1 MTAPVLLV
9 TSTNKNYT
17 RRPESFLHFP
27 QGVNTPTFV
36 QHFLASSPDNSLAH
50 QVCWM
55 PTPDHPPELDIP
67 AIKCYK
73 NDDDVHICQ
82 SCRAS
87 HSRRKARPSHIR
99 RCALVIDIIN
109 GVSVLLLYRYVIYM
123 TLYTVFHKKLYPFI
137 FVYKNK
143 PLISKLW

>member
-17 RRPESFLHFP
+17 RRPESFLHLP

-50 QVCWM
+50 RVCWM
-55 PTPDHPPELDIP
+55 PTPDPPWARHPSYQVLQKRWWCPHLP
-67 AIKCYK
+67 KL
-73 NDDDVHICQ
+73 Q
-82 SCRAS
+82 
-87 HSRRKARPSHIR
+87 SRRKARPSHIR
-99 RCALVIDIIN
+99 RCALVIDIIK

-123 TLYTVFHKKLYPFI
+123 TLYKIMALMLTWHNVECEDRWTDRQTVH
-137 FVYKNK
+137 
-143 PLISKLW
+143 